1 MSSQY
6 ASKHGKGM
14 SPIRR
19 RRFTLGAILL
29 VGVLLFFF
37 VPWEIPLSFGS
48 TLSRA
53 SVARLAK
60 SKKGKVGEIYGLLHL
75 VTGDHE
81 QEHVLS
87 NAVHLDPTLPIELS
101 FYGGDVA
108 LDWNAERDY
117 IDTNYPVIVFSKIC
131 RFSQRAKDLIA
142 TYNLQPPPHIVEVD
156 LRDDGN
162 VIKTLL
168 TRLTGQSTF
177 PNILL
182 QGTSIGGSD
191 RLQELHDQKVLKKIF
206 QEAGATPH
214 SS

>member
-1 MSSQY
+1 MSGQY
-6 ASKHGKGM
+6 ALKHSKGVNT
-14 SPIRR
+14 IRR

-37 VPWEIPLSFGS
+37 VPWEIPLSFGT

-53 SVARLAK
+53 NVARLTK

-87 NAVHLDPTLPIELS
+87 NAVQLDPTLPIDLS
-101 FYGGDVA
+101 FYGGQTA
-108 LDWNAERDY
+108 LDWSVERDY
-117 IDTNYPVIVFSKIC
+117 IDTKYPVIVFSKTYC

-142 TYNLQPPPHIVEVD
+142 TYNLEPPPHIVEVD
-156 LRDDGN
+156 MRDDGN

-182 QGTSIGGSD
+182 QGKSIGGSD
-191 RLQELHDQKVLKKIF
+191 RLQELHDQKLLKKMF
-206 QEAGATPH
+206 QEAGANPN
-214 SS
+214 